1 MSDTAVFWTLVGIAV
16 LAVIVLAIAAARGRA
31 HSRRAAL
38 KRHFGPEY
46 DRTVEEVGP
55 ERADRVLAER
65 ADRVKRFRVRELSA
79 TDRERFSSE
88 WMRIQAAFVDDPA
101 VAVGEANALIEQVM
115 RARGYPSRGFEE
127 RLEDLSVDHPAVVQ
141 HYRAASALSDSS
153 RTGQL
158 NTEELRQAVVH
169 YRVIFADL
177 LQEPPGHPG
186 RGFRSAHAT

>member
-1 MSDTAVFWTLVGIAV
+1 MSDTTVFWVLVAV
-16 LAVIVLAIAAARGRA
+16 ALFAVVVLAIAAARSRA
-31 HSRRAAL
+31 HARHAAL
-38 KRHFGPEY
+38 KRRFGPEY
-46 DRTVEEVGP
+46 DRAVEEVGP

-79 TDRERFSSE
+79 ADRDRFSSE
-88 WMRIQAAFVDDPA
+88 WMRIQAGFVDDPG

-115 RARGYPSRGFEE
+115 RARGYPSRGYEE

-177 LQEPPGHPG
+177 LQEPAPVAG
-186 RGFRSAHAT
+186 RGFRDAHAT

>member
-1 MSDTAVFWTLVGIAV
+1 MFWVLIAAAVF
-16 LAVIVLAIAAARGRA
+16 AVIVLAIAAARSRA
-31 HSRRAAL
+31 HARHVAL
-38 KRHFGPEY
+38 KRRFGPEY
-46 DRTVEEVGP
+46 DRAVEEVGP
-55 ERADRVLAER
+55 DRADRVLAER

-88 WMRIQAAFVDDPA
+88 WMRIQAGFVDDPG

-115 RARGYPSRGFEE
+115 RARGYPSGGYDQ

-141 HYRAASALSDSS
+141 HYRAASALADSS

-177 LQEPPGHPG
+177 LQEPVTVGG
-186 RGFRSAHAT
+186 RGFRDAHAT